1 MATTDVQL
9 PPTATPPANP
19 RRIAWARRGRAI
31 RGYWATFRRS
41 GQGMV
46 GLIVLCGFV
55 TMALTA
61 PLIVDE
67 NEIQVATST
76 GPIYSPPSS
85 EHWLGTDKYGRDV
98 GSMLIYG
105 SRISLWVGLWAT
117 VGSMFIG
124 GLVGIAAGYFGRW
137 PDSLLN
143 AFTNWF
149 LVIPWIPLALVLIS
163 LNPTIHIGPWD
174 FKPFGRGLSG
184 IIIVIAVTSW
194 AGTARL
200 VRAQAL
206 SVKERTYV
214 ERSQAL
220 GSGNWHMITRHIL
233 PNVFPVLF
241 SNLILTISL
250 SILSETTL
258 SILGLGDPNSIS
270 WGTMLGEA
278 FEEGALTAG
287 IWWWII
293 PPGVCLVMVTLS
305 FTMCSFA
312 LDEILNP
319 RLRER

>member
-1 MATTDVQL
+1 MAIDVQM
-9 PPTATPPANP
+9 PTPAAPPASP
-19 RRIAWARRGRAI
+19 RRIAWARRRRALA
-31 RGYWATFRRS
+31 GYWAIYRRN

-46 GLIVLCGFV
+46 GLIVLTFFILL
-55 TMALTA
+55 ALSA

-67 NEIQVATST
+67 TQIQVATAT
-76 GPIYSPPSS
+76 GAPYEHPNSV
-85 EHWLGTDKYGRDV
+85 HWLGTDKFGRDV

-105 SRISLWVGLWAT
+105 TRISLWVGLWAT
-117 VGSMFIG
+117 IGSMAIG

-137 PDSLLN
+137 PDTLLN

-149 LVIPWIPLALVLIS
+149 LVIPWIPLALVLLS
-163 LNPTIHIGPWD
+163 LGIV
-174 FKPFGRGLSG
+174 GRGLKG
-184 IIIVIAVTSW
+184 IIIVIAITSW

-206 SVKERTYV
+206 SVKERAYV

-220 GSGNWHMITRHIL
+220 GSGDWHMITRHIL

-241 SNLILTISL
+241 SNLILTVSL

-270 WGTMLGEA
+270 WGTMIGEA

-287 IWWWII
+287 IWWWLI
-293 PPGVCLVMVTLS
+293 PPGIALVMVTLS
-305 FTMCSFA
+305 FTMCGYA
-312 LDEILNP
+312 LDDILNP
-319 RLRER
+319 RLRQR

>member
-1 MATTDVQL
+1 MSATDVQM
-9 PPTATPPANP
+9 PAPAAPPANP
-19 RRIAWARRGRAI
+19 RRIAWARRRRAI
-31 RGYWATFRRS
+31 SGYWATYRRNR
-41 GQGMV
+41 QGMI
-46 GLIVLCGFV
+46 GLIVLTAFIG
-55 TMALTA
+55 MAIAA
-61 PLIVDE
+61 PLLVDE
-67 NEIQVATST
+67 NEIQVASST

-105 SRISLWVGLWAT
+105 ARISLWVGFAAT
-117 VGSMFIG
+117 MGSMFIG
-124 GLVGIAAGYFGRW
+124 GLVGISAGYFGRW
-137 PDSLLN
+137 PDTLLN

-163 LNPTIHIGPWD
+163 LDI
-174 FKPFGRGLSG
+174 FGRGLNG
-184 IIIVIAVTSW
+184 IIVVIAITSW

-241 SNLILTISL
+241 SNLVLTVSL

-270 WGTMLGEA
+270 WGVMLGEA

-293 PPGVCLVMVTLS
+293 PPGLCLVAVTLS
-305 FTMCSFA
+305 FTMCGYA

>member
-1 MATTDVQL
+1 MSMTDVQL
-9 PPTATPPANP
+9 PSPVAPPKNP
-19 RRIAWARRGRAI
+19 RRIAWARRRRAAA
-31 RGYWATFRRS
+31 GYWATFRRS

-46 GLIVLCGFV
+46 GLVVLSLFIL
-55 TMALTA
+55 MAFTA
-61 PLIVDE
+61 PLLVDE
-67 NEIQVATST
+67 TQIEIATAT
-76 GPIYSPPSS
+76 GPIYSPPSA

-105 SRISLWVGLWAT
+105 ARISLYVGFVAT
-117 VGSMFIG
+117 IGSMFIG
-124 GLVGIAAGYFGRW
+124 GLVGISAGYFGRW

-143 AFTNWF
+143 ALTNWF

-163 LNPTIHIGPWD
+163 LQI
-174 FKPFGRGLSG
+174 FGRGLNG
-184 IIIVIAVTSW
+184 IIIVIAITSW

-241 SNLILTISL
+241 SNLILTVSL

-258 SILGLGDPNSIS
+258 SILGLGDPNSVS
-270 WGTMLGEA
+270 WGVMIGEA

-287 IWWWII
+287 IWWWLI
-293 PPGVCLVMVTLS
+293 PPGIALVMVTLS
-305 FTMCSFA
+305 FTMCGYA